1 MSLKAFES
9 LTLLPSR
16 QLHNSRHE
24 SQLAKMMSSTAAYSD
39 GHRFLQELLLLTGR
53 QVIGPE
59 VQAEMS
65 CKLVPQRE
73 LGAPA

>member
-24 SQLAKMMSSTAAYSD
+24 SQLAKMMSSTAADLD
-39 GHRFLQELLLLTGR
+39 GHRFLQELL
-53 QVIGPE
+53 
-59 VQAEMS
+59 
-65 CKLVPQRE
+65 PQRE
-73 LGAPA
+73 QHVQAGNQNRLLTCW